1 MDTIT
6 RPRGDTALAMLPVL
20 ARLKRTPL
28 VPDDLTSYTFADW
41 WYGDGAE
48 GYSMSGGEKA
58 LGQFLI
64 HLWNGAPCDL
74 GELRSRMDEECW
86 GLVLDA
92 LHMAQPVPITVERLR
107 REAIVLSGRLSD
119 LVDAMSIDDPAFSRV
134 HLADWHLGQAKRD
147 LYDAELAGIEVA
159 S

>member
-28 VPDDLTSYTFADW
+28 VPDDLRTDRFADW

-74 GELRSRMDEECW
+74 AELRSRMDDECW
-86 GLVLDA
+86 ALILDA

-107 REAIVLSGRLSD
+107 REAVVLSGRLSD
-119 LVDAMSIDDPAFSRV
+119 LVDVMDIDDPQFV
-134 HLADWHLGQAKRD
+134 HVHRADQHAAEAKVNLYHAEQA
-147 LYDAELAGIEVA
+147 

>member
-6 RPRGDTALAMLPVL
+6 RPRGDTALAMLPAL

-28 VPDDLTSYTFADW
+28 VPDDLRTDRFADW
-41 WYGDGAE
+41 WFDGGGE
-48 GYSMSGGEKA
+48 GCGLSGGERA
-58 LGQFLI
+58 LGLFLI

-74 GELRSRMDEECW
+74 AELRSRMDDECW
-86 GLVLDA
+86 ALVLDA

-107 REAIVLSGRLSD
+107 REAVVLSGRLSD
-119 LVDAMSIDDPAFSRV
+119 LVDVMNIDDPQFV
-134 HLADWHLGQAKRD
+134 HVHRADQHVGTAKRD
-147 LYDAELAGIEVA
+147 LYEAVA